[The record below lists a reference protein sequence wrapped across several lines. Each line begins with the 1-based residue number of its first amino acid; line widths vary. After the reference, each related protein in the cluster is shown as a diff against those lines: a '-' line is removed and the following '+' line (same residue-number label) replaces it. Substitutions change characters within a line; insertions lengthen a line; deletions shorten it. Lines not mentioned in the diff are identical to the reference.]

1 MVTERVFSDSLG
13 DWKRSCYCGEPR
25 AAGVGSEMVLAGWVH
40 SRRDHG
46 GVIFVD
52 LRDRSGLCQ
61 VVFNPE
67 VDASSHEKAK
77 QIRSEDVIAVRGTL
91 AHRTVETVNANLA
104 TGEVELIAGELRLL
118 NASQVPPFTI
128 DDETEASENTRLKY
142 RYLDLRRPRSL
153 NHLLLRHRMTKLIRD
168 YLDGRGFIDVETPV
182 LTKSTPEGARDYLV
196 PSRIYPGK
204 FYALPQSPQLFKQI
218 LMVGGLDR
226 YFQIVKCFRDEDLRA
241 DRQPEFTQLDME
253 MSFVQPEDVM
263 QVVEGMISLLFKE
276 LKGVE
281 VKRPFP
287 RLTWE
292 EAMGRFGSDKPD
304 MRFGLELVDFTNALW
319 KCQAKVFAA
328 AIEKGGGV
336 KGIRIPEGAELSR
349 KDLDDMTPYVAT
361 FGAKGIAWTKITGEG
376 WQSPIAKF
384 LSVAEQQDIEK
395 ISGAAV
401 GDVILF
407 SADTFKIVNDALGNL
422 RLYLGERLGLIP
434 ENEFAPVWVVDFPLM
449 EFDPQEKRYVAL
461 HHPFTAPLEEDL
473 KLLDSD
479 PAKTRSKAYDLALN
493 GMEVGGGSVRIH
505 QVELQ
510 KKILGLMGIG
520 AAEAEAKF
528 GFFLEALGFGAP
540 PHGGIAFGIDRLAML
555 LSGAKSLRDVIAF
568 PKSQRAVCML
578 TDAPSPVDAK
588 QLRELGI
595 RTIAAD
601 PQPKPRDLTME
612 STKVTK

>member
-1 MVTERVFSDSLG
+1 MAAERVFSDQWG

-25 AAGVGSEMVLAGWVH
+25 AGEVGKEMTLVGWVH

-52 LRDRSGLCQ
+52 LRDRSGICQ
-61 VVFNPE
+61 VVFRPE
-67 VDASSHEKAK
+67 VDPTSHEKAK
-77 QIRSEDVIAVRGTL
+77 QIRSEDVIAVRGAL
-91 AHRTVETVNANLA
+91 AKRSPETINPDHA
-104 TGEVELIAGELRLL
+104 TGEVELVCHELRLL
-118 NASQVPPFTI
+118 NASAVPPFI
-128 DDETEASENTRLKY
+128 IEDETDANENTRLKY
-142 RYLDLRRPRSL
+142 RYLDLRRPQSL
-153 NHLLLRHRMTKLIRD
+153 SHLLLRYRMTKLIRD
-168 YLDGRGFIDVETPV
+168 YLDGLGFIDVETPV

-276 LKGVE
+276 LKGIDL
-281 VKRPFP
+281 KRPFA
-287 RLTWE
+287 RLTYE
-292 EAMGRFGSDKPD
+292 QAMNRFGSDKPD
-304 MRFGLELVDFTNALW
+304 VRFGLEINDFTDALRD
-319 KCQAKVFAA
+319 CQARVFAS
-328 AIEKGGGV
+328 AIQNGGVV
-336 KGIRIPEGAELSR
+336 KGIRIPNGAELSR
-349 KDLDDMTPYVAT
+349 KDLDDLTPFVAT
-361 FGAKGIAWTKITGEG
+361 FGAKGIAWTKITAEG

-384 LSVAEQQDIEK
+384 LSDAEQRAIEQ
-395 ISGAAV
+395 IAEAQV
-401 GDVILF
+401 GDVVLF
-407 SADTFKIVNDALGNL
+407 SADRAKVVHDALGNL
-422 RLYLGERLGLIP
+422 RLHLGEKLGLIP
-434 ENEFAPVWVVDFPLM
+434 EKDYALVWVVEFPLI
-449 EFDPQEKRYVAL
+449 EFDAQEKRYVAL
-461 HHPFTAPLEEDL
+461 HHPFTSPLDEDL
-473 KLLDSD
+473 PLLDSE
-479 PAKTRSKAYDLALN
+479 PVKCRSKAYDLALN
-493 GMEVGGGSVRIH
+493 GIEIGGGSIRIH

-520 AAEAEAKF
+520 AEEAEAKF
-528 GFFLEALGFGAP
+528 GFFLEALSFGAP

-578 TDAPSPVDAK
+578 TDAPSSVETR

-595 RTIAAD
+595 RVSGAE
-601 PQPKPRDLTME
+601 K
-612 STKVTK
+612 

>member
-1 MVTERVFSDSLG
+1 MQRNMRLRYRV
-13 DWKRSCYCGEPR
+13 
-25 AAGVGSEMVLAGWVH
+25 AM
-40 SRRDHG
+40 
-46 GVIFVD
+46 
-52 LRDRSGLCQ
+52 
-61 VVFNPE
+61 E
-67 VDASSHEKAK
+67 VRKFLDA
-77 QIRSEDVIAVRGTL
+77 
-91 AHRTVETVNANLA
+91 N
-104 TGEVELIAGELRLL
+104 
-118 NASQVPPFTI
+118 
-128 DDETEASENTRLKY
+128 
-142 RYLDLRRPRSL
+142 
-153 NHLLLRHRMTKLIRD
+153 
-168 YLDGRGFIDVETPV
+168 GFIDIETPM

-196 PSRIYPGK
+196 PSRIYHGK

-263 QVVEGMISLLFKE
+263 EVVEGMISLLFKE
-276 LKGVE
+276 LKGIE
-281 VKRPFP
+281 LKQPFP
-287 RLTWE
+287 RMTWE

-304 MRFGLELVDFTNALW
+304 TRFGLELVDFTNTLHNC
-319 KCQAKVFAA
+319 KAKVFAA

-336 KGIRIPEGAELSR
+336 KGIRIPGGGDLSR

-361 FGAKGIAWTKITGEG
+361 FGAKGIAWTRLTAEG
-376 WQSPIAKF
+376 WQSPMAKF
-384 LSVAEQQDIEK
+384 LSESEQKEIET
-395 ISGAAV
+395 IAGATV

-422 RLYLGERLGLIP
+422 RLHLGEKLGLIP
-434 ENEFAPVWVVDFPLM
+434 ENKFALVWVVDFPLM

-461 HHPFTAPLEEDL
+461 HHPFTAPLDEDL
-473 KLLDSD
+473 PLLDSD
-479 PAKTRSKAYDLALN
+479 AAKTRSKAYDLALN
-493 GMEVGGGSVRIH
+493 GTEIGGGSVRIH
-505 QVELQ
+505 QAELQ

-520 AAEAEAKF
+520 AEEAEAKF

-578 TDAPSPVDAK
+578 TDAPSSVDAK

-595 RTIAAD
+595 RGIAAD
-601 PQPKPRDLTME
+601 PPAK
-612 STKVTK
+612 

>member
-1 MVTERVFSDSLG
+1 MATERVFTDQLG
-13 DWKRSCYCGEPR
+13 EWKRSCFCGEPR
-25 AAGVGSEMVLAGWVH
+25 ANEVGKELTLFGWVRT
-40 SRRDHG
+40 RRDHG

-67 VDASSHEKAK
+67 VDAVAHEKAK

-91 AHRTVETVNANLA
+91 SKRSPETINPDLA
-104 TGEVELIAGELRLL
+104 TGEVELTGKELRLL
-118 NASQVPPFTI
+118 GASQVPPFTVE
-128 DDETEASENTRLKY
+128 DETEANENTRLKY
-142 RYLDLRRPRSL
+142 RYLDLRRPQSL
-153 NHLLLRHRMTKLIRD
+153 RPIVLRYRMTKLIRD
-168 YLDGRGFIDVETPV
+168 YLDGLGFIDVETPV

-263 QVVEGMISLLFKE
+263 QVVEGMIVLLFKE
-276 LKGVE
+276 LKGIE
-281 VKRPFP
+281 LHRPFAK
-287 RLTWE
+287 LTYE
-292 EAMGRFGSDKPD
+292 EARSRFGSDKPD
-304 MRFGLELVDFTNALW
+304 LRFGLELSDFTGALQN
-319 KCQAKVFAA
+319 CQARVFSS
-328 AIEKGGGV
+328 AIQKGGVV
-336 KGIRIPEGAELSR
+336 KGIRVPQGGELSR
-349 KDLDDMTPYVAT
+349 KHLDDLTPFVAT
-361 FGAKGIAWTKITGEG
+361 FGAKGIAWTRLTDEG

-384 LSVAEQQDIEK
+384 LSAPEQKEIER
-395 ISGAAV
+395 IAAAQI

-407 SADTFKIVNDALGNL
+407 SADTGKIVHDALGNL
-422 RLYLGERLGLIP
+422 RLHLGEKLGLIS
-434 ENEFAPVWVVDFPLM
+434 ETEYAPVWVVNFPLM
-449 EFDPQEKRYVAL
+449 EFDGEEKRYVAL
-461 HHPFTAPLEEDL
+461 HHPFTAPLDEDL
-473 KLLDSD
+473 QMLDTE
-479 PAKTRSKAYDLALN
+479 PVRVRSKAYDLAMN
-493 GMEVGGGSVRIH
+493 GIEVGGGSIRIH

-520 AAEAEAKF
+520 PEEAQAKF
-528 GFFLEALGFGAP
+528 GFFLDALSFGAP

-578 TDAPSPVDAK
+578 TDAPSTVDPK
-588 QLRELGI
+588 QLHELGI
-595 RTIAAD
+595 KTNVN
-601 PQPKPRDLTME
+601 E
-612 STKVTK
+612 

>member
-1 MVTERVFSDSLG
+1 MATERVFSDQWG

-25 AAGVGSEMVLAGWVH
+25 AAAVGQEMTLVGWVH

-52 LRDRSGLCQ
+52 LRDRSGICQ
-61 VVFNPE
+61 IVFRPE
-67 VDASSHEKAK
+67 VDPAGHEKAK

-91 AHRTVETVNANLA
+91 AKRSAETINEDLA
-104 TGEVELIAGELRLL
+104 TGEVELVCHELRLL
-118 NASQVPPFTI
+118 NASAVPPFI
-128 DDETEASENTRLKY
+128 IEDETDASENTRLKY
-142 RYLDLRRPRSL
+142 RYLDLRRPQSL
-153 NHLLLRHRMTKLIRD
+153 SHLLLRYRMTKLIRD
-168 YLDGRGFIDVETPV
+168 YLDGLGFIDVETPV

-196 PSRIYPGK
+196 PSRIYHGK

-253 MSFVQPEDVM
+253 MSFVQREDVM

-276 LKGVE
+276 LKGIE
-281 VKRPFP
+281 LKRPFTS
-287 RLTWE
+287 LTYE
-292 EAMGRFGSDKPD
+292 EAMNRFGSDKPD
-304 MRFGLELVDFTNALW
+304 MRFGLELRDFTDALRQ
-319 KCQAKVFAA
+319 CQARVFAA
-328 AIEKGGGV
+328 AIQNGGVV
-336 KGIRIPEGAELSR
+336 KGIRIPKGGELSR

-361 FGAKGIAWTKITGEG
+361 FGAKGIAWTKITAEG

-384 LSVAEQQDIEK
+384 LSPAEQKAVEQIA
-395 ISGAAV
+395 GAEI
-401 GDVILF
+401 GDVVLF
-407 SADTFKIVNDALGNL
+407 SADSAKIVHDALGNL
-422 RLYLGERLGLIP
+422 RLYLGEKLALIP
-434 ENEFAPVWVVDFPLM
+434 AKEYALVWVVDFPLM
-449 EFDPQEKRYVAL
+449 AFDAEEKRYVAL
-461 HHPFTAPLEEDL
+461 HHPFTAPLDEDL
-473 KLLDSD
+473 PLLESE
-479 PAKTRSKAYDLALN
+479 PAKSRSKAYDLALN
-493 GMEVGGGSVRIH
+493 GIEIGGGSIRIH
-505 QVELQ
+505 HVELQ

-528 GFFLEALGFGAP
+528 GFFLEALSFGAP

-578 TDAPSPVDAK
+578 TDAPSSVETR

-595 RTIAAD
+595 R
-601 PQPKPRDLTME
+601 
-612 STKVTK
+612 VTGVEK